1 MEIVEAKPEH
11 LPAISRI
18 YDAVVVGSAATFD
31 LEPPPLSYWERAL
44 ESVDR
49 EAGHLLIVGLDDGGE
64 VLGYAKSGR
73 FRERAAY
80 DTTCETSIYVAE
92 EARGRGVG
100 RAIYGRLIE
109 LLEGSRARLAVGGM
123 ADAEPGQ
130 RRPARVARLHPR
142 RHLHRRRGQVRRALG
157 RDLVRAPA
165 GQAVAR
171 GCALK

>member
-44 ESVDR
+44 QSVDR

-92 EARGRGVG
+92 EARGGGVG
-100 RAIYGRLIE
+100 RAIYSRLIE
-109 LLEGSRARLAVGGM
+109 LLEASRARLAVGGM
-123 ADAEPGQ
+123 ATPNPASAALHESLGFTLVGTFTGVGVKFGEPWDVTWYE
-130 RRPARVARLHPR
+130 RP
-142 RHLHRRRGQVRRALG
+142 
-157 RDLVRAPA
+157 LVRPSPGDAP
-165 GQAVAR
+165 
-171 GCALK
+171 

>member
-49 EAGHLLIVGLDDGGE
+49 EAGHLLIVGLDDRGE

-100 RAIYGRLIE
+100 RAIYSRLIE

-123 ADAEPGQ
+123 TAPNPASAALHESLGFTLVGTFTGVGVKFGEPWDVTWYE
-130 RRPARVARLHPR
+130 RP
-142 RHLHRRRGQVRRALG
+142 
-157 RDLVRAPA
+157 LVRPSPGDAP
-165 GQAVAR
+165 
-171 GCALK
+171 